1 MKKSDLLEQ
10 VKKLRQETGAGVM
23 MCKKAL
29 EETGDYQKAKEW
41 IKKKGV
47 EKAEE
52 KKERETKEGYVATYT
67 HATGKI
73 GVVVELLCETDFVSR
88 NQEFRQLAQEICLQV
103 AAMNPKSKKEL
114 LAQEYIREPGKTI
127 ETLLKEAVAKFGENI
142 QIGDFARLEI

>member
-29 EETGDYQKAKEW
+29 EETGDYQKEKEW

-103 AAMNPKSKKEL
+103 AAMNPKDKKEL

>member
-103 AAMNPKSKKEL
+103 AAMNPKDKKEL